1 MITDKSIQSVPFK
14 THVQSDGSMI
24 GGISPASYNA
34 LTVPGPDHALLLST
48 SGNTDPQ
55 GKQYPAWMWY
65 PAAVRP
71 VLPNTGN
78 CSATWRSCVSG
89 NLSAINVN
97 ETDVIFVITGADGK
111 KFKYNGSVQRQASQ
125 GYMVADKNGN
135 WLPTG
140 VNPGPFVADQQRVM
154 QASYLIDTVG
164 HTISVAQ
171 IVDGTVFAIPASL
184 QKVPASAFPAGQ
196 EWPDG
201 AYVQAQ
207 QGSMPSGLAWL
218 WLISD
223 IELSWW

>member
-1 MITDKSIQSVPFK
+1 MITDRNIHTVAFK
-14 THVQSDGSMI
+14 THTQSDGSMI
-24 GGISPASYNA
+24 GGISPASYSA
-34 LTVPGPDHALLLST
+34 LTIPGPDHALLLST

-97 ETDVIFVITGADGK
+97 ETDVIFVINK
-111 KFKYNGSVQRQASQ
+111 MKYNGSVQRQATQ
-125 GYMVADKNGN
+125 GYMIANSAGGWV
-135 WLPTG
+135 PTG
-140 VNPGPFVADQQRVM
+140 FKVGQFVADQERVM
-154 QASYLIDTVG
+154 QATYLIDTVG
-164 HTISVAQ
+164 KTISVTE
-171 IVDGTVFAIPASL
+171 VSDGVAFLVPSTL
-184 QKVPASAFPAGQ
+184 QKVPATAFPAGQ